1 VLLNP
6 ANANRLQR
14 PPAHVTT
21 TALPAALRLKRT
33 DRVRASRAWTGL
45 LWPAIALAAAGAVAL
60 PLVAVAVA
68 AARPL
73 SPVWHHLAETV
84 LPAFVVNSLALA
96 VGVGLLAGLVG
107 VGTAW
112 LVAMYRFPGRGVLEV
127 ALLLPLSMPAYILAY
142 VYADAL
148 DVAGPVQGWIR
159 ASFGL
164 RYGDYWFPE
173 VRTLPGAI
181 LMLAL
186 ALYPYVYLLCRA
198 AFMEQSA
205 CQFESA
211 RLFGTRPG
219 ALFWRVG
226 LPMARPALAAGIGL
240 AVMEAL
246 ADFATVEHFAVRT
259 FTTGIYDAWFH
270 HGDRFAAS
278 QLAVCL
284 MGVVALA
291 LGAERFLRGGRR
303 YHHSSV
309 RCHAPEETKLSGL
322 SGWLAA
328 AACAAPV
335 LFGFLAPAAIL
346 AAHALTR
353 GDPLFGRHFLPYAWN
368 SLWLAG
374 AAALL
379 CVTVATA
386 IAYGGRLVPSPAVRN
401 AGRVAAL
408 GYAVPGSVIA
418 VGVLVPLGAF
428 DNALDGWMRSHLGL
442 ATGLL
447 LSGSF
452 AALLYAYVVRF
463 LAVALSTVEAGLSRI
478 EPALEDAGRLGG
490 GGPRTVLARISLP
503 LMRRSLLAAS
513 VLVFVDTMKE
523 LPATLIVRP
532 FDLDTLAVRVHNLA
546 SDERLAEA
554 STAALAIVLAGLLPI
569 AWLTRMMQRDRGS
582 H

>member
-1 VLLNP
+1 MAL
-6 ANANRLQR
+6 
-14 PPAHVTT
+14 T
-21 TALPAALRLKRT
+21 TAALPVPARLPAVRLG
-33 DRVRASRAWTGL
+33 AGL
-45 LWPAIALAAAGAVAL
+45 LWPAIALTAAGAVAL
-60 PLVAVAVA
+60 PLVAVAFA

-84 LPAFVVNSLALA
+84 LGAFVVNSVALAL
-96 VGVGLLAGLVG
+96 GVGLLAGLVG

-112 LVAMYRFPGRGVLEV
+112 LVAMYHFPGRAVLEV
-127 ALLLPLSMPAYILAY
+127 ALLLPLAVPAYILAY
-142 VYADAL
+142 VYADAM
-148 DVAGPVQGWIR
+148 DVAGPVQSWIR
-159 ASFGL
+159 SSFGL

-173 VRTLPGAI
+173 IRTLPGAI

-240 AVMEAL
+240 VLMETL

-270 HGDRFAAS
+270 HGDRFAAC

-291 LGAERFLRGGRR
+291 LGAERSLRGGRR
-303 YHHSSV
+303 YHHASV
-309 RCHAPEETKLSGL
+309 RCHAPEETRLAGGR
-322 SGWLAA
+322 GWLAA
-328 AACAAPV
+328 LACAVPV
-335 LFGFLAPAAIL
+335 LFGFLLPGAIL
-346 AAHALTR
+346 LGHALSR

-374 AAALL
+374 AAAIL

-386 IAYGGRLVPSPAVRN
+386 IAYGGRQVPSPAVRN

-428 DNALDGWMRSHLGL
+428 DNAFDGWMRRNFGL

-447 LSGSF
+447 LSGTF

-463 LAVALSTVEAGLSRI
+463 MAVALSTVEAGLSRI
-478 EPALEDAGRLGG
+478 EPALEDAARLAG

-569 AWLTRMMQRDRGS
+569 AWLTRMMRRDRAS

>member
-1 VLLNP
+1 M
-6 ANANRLQR
+6 
-14 PPAHVTT
+14 TT
-21 TALPAALRLKRT
+21 AALPAGGRLPRPLAAAGA
-33 DRVRASRAWTGL
+33 RPWAGL
-45 LWPAIALAAAGAVAL
+45 VWPVIALAAATAVAL
-60 PLVAVAVA
+60 PLVAVAIA

-73 SPVWHHLAETV
+73 SPVWHTMAETV
-84 LPAFVVNSLALA
+84 LGAFVVNSLALA
-96 VGVGLLAGLVG
+96 VGVGLLAGLIG

-112 LVAMYRFPGRGVLEV
+112 LVVMYRFPGRAMLEV
-127 ALLLPLSMPAYILAY
+127 ALLLPLAVPAYILAY

-148 DVAGPVQGWIR
+148 DVAGPVQSWIR
-159 ASFGL
+159 SSFGL
-164 RYGDYWFPE
+164 RYGEYWFPE

-211 RLFGTRPG
+211 RLFGTRQV

-226 LPMARPALAAGIGL
+226 LPMARPALAAGVGL
-240 AVMEAL
+240 VVMEAL

-270 HGDRFAAS
+270 YGDRFAAS

-291 LGAERFLRGGRR
+291 LGAERGLRGRRR
-303 YHHSSV
+303 YHHASV
-309 RCHAPEETKLSGL
+309 RCQPPEETRLAGGR
-322 SGWLAA
+322 GWLAA
-328 AACAAPV
+328 ACCATPV
-335 LFGFLAPAAIL
+335 LFGFLLPGGTLLNHAIT
-346 AAHALTR
+346 A
-353 GDPLFGRHFLPYAWN
+353 GDPLFGRNFLPYAWN

-379 CVTVATA
+379 CVGVATA
-386 IAYGGRLVPSPAVRN
+386 IAYGGRQVPSPSVRN

-428 DNALDGWMRSHLGL
+428 DNALDGWMRRNFGL

-447 LSGSF
+447 LSGTF

-463 LAVALSTVEAGLSRI
+463 LAVALATVEAGLSRI
-478 EPALEDAGRLGG
+478 EPALEDAARLAGS
-490 GGPRTVLARISLP
+490 GPRTVLARISLP
-503 LMRRSLLAAS
+503 LMRRSLLAAG
-513 VLVFVDTMKE
+513 VLTFVDTMKE

-532 FDLDTLAVRVHNLA
+532 FDLDTLAIRVYNLA

-554 STAALAIVLAGLLPI
+554 STAALVIVLAGLLPI
-569 AWLTRMMQRDRGS
+569 AWLTRMMRRERRFG
-582 H
+582 